1 MDVRDDVFAYDLP
14 WGWGDVEEPLSVAVV
29 ETAEATVLFGT
40 GDESTAD
47 DLLDVAREHD
57 VDVAVAEHGDV
68 DHYGGIPSLRE
79 ELGVTIGIPAGDTQ
93 FLDDAG
99 VHYDVEMEAGETY
112 WGVETIGVPGH
123 TPDNMAYLYDDVLIA
138 GDSVAGSDSAFAMAG
153 DWPGALA
160 PLTDEFNADTDL
172 ALESIPALA
181 EYDVETVLTAHG
193 QNALEDGNGEIDLL
207 VEAIE
212 ARE

>member
-79 ELGVTIGIPAGDTQ
+79 EFGVTIGIPAGDTQ

-207 VEAIE
+207 VKAIE